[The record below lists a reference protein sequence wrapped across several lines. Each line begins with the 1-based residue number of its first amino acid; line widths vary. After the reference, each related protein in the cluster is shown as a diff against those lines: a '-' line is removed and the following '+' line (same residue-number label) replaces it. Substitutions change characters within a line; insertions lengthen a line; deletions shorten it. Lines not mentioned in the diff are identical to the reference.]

1 MAKFRTYVF
10 LYLISFSGLLW
21 SAFLSWIA
29 GYFLEGVMMAGLII
43 MTNFIVIVMHFRR

>member
-1 MAKFRTYVF
+1 MTRFRTYIF

-21 SAFLSWIA
+21 CAFLSWYA

-43 MTNFIVIVMHFRR
+43 VTNLIVIMMHFRS